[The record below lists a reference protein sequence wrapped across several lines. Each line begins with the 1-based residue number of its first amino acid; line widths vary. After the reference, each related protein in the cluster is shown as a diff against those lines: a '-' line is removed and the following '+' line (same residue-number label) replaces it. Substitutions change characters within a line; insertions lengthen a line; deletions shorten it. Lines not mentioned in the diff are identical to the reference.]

1 MIEIRNLTKYFDKT
15 CAVNN
20 ISLDIPD
27 GIMFGLLG
35 TNGAGKTTLL
45 RILAGILEADS
56 GEIRIDD
63 NVCGNADDGAFCGE
77 RTESFSPS
85 CKEEL
90 FYLPDDPYYFPN
102 ASMRVMF
109 DFFKKQYPKT
119 DLDSVAYLAEKLNLD
134 INQPIR
140 TFSKGMKR
148 QAFLI
153 MALSSRTKYLFCDE
167 VFDGLDPIVTEIMKN
182 LFCQEMK
189 SRDFTIIVASHKL
202 TDLEDICGNIAILH
216 RGGVVTAGDFR
227 NRTENVR
234 KFQCVFQPETKLDVL
249 KSHLGM
255 VSFHEDARFITL
267 ITKGNPEEMRNLL
280 EAQTPIFIN
289 EVPLSLEE
297 TFIAE
302 MEATGY
308 DIRKVLS

>member
-1 MIEIRNLTKYFDKT
+1 M
-15 CAVNN
+15 
-20 ISLDIPD
+20 
-27 GIMFGLLG
+27 
-35 TNGAGKTTLL
+35 
-45 RILAGILEADS
+45 DS
-56 GEIRIDD
+56 
-63 NVCGNADDGAFCGE
+63 A
-77 RTESFSPS
+77 
-85 CKEEL
+85 
-90 FYLPDDPYYFPN
+90 
-102 ASMRVMF
+102 
-109 DFFKKQYPKT
+109 
-119 DLDSVAYLAEKLNLD
+119 AYLAEKLNLD
-134 INQPIR
+134 ISQPIR

-182 LFCQEMK
+182 LFRQEMK
-189 SRDFTIIVASHKL
+189 SRFYDYSGLHKL

-216 RGGVVTAGDFR
+216 KGGVVTAGDFR

-249 KSHLGM
+249 KSHPGM

-280 EAQTPIFIN
+280 EAQTPIFLN